1 MNKYKRIVLKV
12 SGEALAGQNNHGIA
26 NDGVVAVVKE
36 IKQVVELGVQ
46 LGVVVGGGNFWRG
59 RTCDDMNRATADYIG
74 MMGTVMNG
82 LALGEGL
89 TAAGIKNKVVS
100 SLAIDKVCETYF
112 LPNVNKYLEE
122 GYVVI
127 FVGGTGSPFFS
138 TDTCASLRACEIG
151 ADAVFCAKAID
162 AVYDSDPATNPNAIR
177 YDDITFDKIIAD
189 NLKVLDL
196 TSVAMC
202 REFDMPVVV
211 YSKDEP
217 NGIIR
222 LLSGEKFGTI
232 IHK

>member
-1 MNKYKRIVLKV
+1 MNKYNRIVLKV
-12 SGEALAGQNNHGIA
+12 SGEALAGSRGHGIC
-26 NDGVVAVVKE
+26 NDGVVAVAE
-36 IKQVVELGVQ
+36 QIKKVVDLGVQ
-46 LGVVVGGGNFWRG
+46 LGIVVGGGNFWRG

-89 TAAGIKNKVVS
+89 TAMGIKNKVVS

-112 LPNVNKYLEE
+112 LPNVLKYLSE

-138 TDTCASLRACEIG
+138 TDTCASLRACEIS
-151 ADAVFCAKAID
+151 ADAMFCAKAID
-162 AVYDSDPATNPNAIR
+162 AVYDSDPAINANAVR
-177 YDDITFDKIIAD
+177 FDEITFDKIIAD

-211 YSKDEP
+211 YGKDEP
-217 NGIIR
+217 DGIVR
-222 LLSGEKFGTI
+222 LLKGEKLGTV

>member
-1 MNKYKRIVLKV
+1 MNKYNRIVLKV
-12 SGEALAGQNNHGIA
+12 SGEALAGNRGHGIS
-26 NDGVVAVVKE
+26 NDGVVAVAE
-36 IKQVVELGVQ
+36 QIKKVVDLGVQ
-46 LGVVVGGGNFWRG
+46 LGIVVGGGNFWRG

-89 TAAGIKNKVVS
+89 TAMGIKNKVVS

-112 LPNVNKYLEE
+112 LPNVLKYLSE

-151 ADAVFCAKAID
+151 ADAMLCAKAID
-162 AVYDSDPATNPNAIR
+162 AVYDSDPAINQNAVR
-177 YDDITFDKIIAD
+177 FDEITFDKIIAD

-211 YSKDEP
+211 YGKDEP
-217 NGIIR
+217 DGIVR
-222 LLSGEKFGTI
+222 LLKGEKLGTV

>member
-1 MNKYKRIVLKV
+1 MKKYERIVLKV
-12 SGEALAGQNNHGIA
+12 SGEALAGSKSHGIA
-26 NDGVVAVVKE
+26 NDGVVAVAE
-36 IKQVVELGVQ
+36 QIKNVVELGVKV
-46 LGVVVGGGNFWRG
+46 GVVVGGGNFWRG

-74 MMGTVMNG
+74 MMATVMNG

-89 TAAGIKNKVVS
+89 SAIGVKNKVVS

-112 LPNVNKYLEE
+112 LPNVLKYLAE

-138 TDTCASLRACEIG
+138 TDTCASLRACEIS
-151 ADAVFCAKAID
+151 ADAMFCAKAID
-162 AVYDSDPATNPNAIR
+162 AVYDSDPAINPNAVR
-177 YDDITFDKIIAD
+177 YDEISFDQVIAD
-189 NLKVLDL
+189 NLKILDL

-202 REFDMPVVV
+202 REFGMPVVV

-222 LLSGEKFGTI
+222 LLMGEKLGTV

>member
-1 MNKYKRIVLKV
+1 MKKYERIVLKV
-12 SGEALAGQNNHGIA
+12 SGEDLAGAQSHGIS
-26 NDGVVAVVKE
+26 NDGVVAVAE
-36 IKQVVELGVQ
+36 QIKQVVQLGVQ

-74 MMGTVMNG
+74 MMATVMNA

-89 TAAGIKNKVVS
+89 SAIGVKNKVVS

-112 LPNVNKYLEE
+112 LPNVLRYLAE

-127 FVGGTGSPFFS
+127 FAGGTGSPFFS

-151 ADAVFCAKAID
+151 ADAMFCAKAID
-162 AVYDSDPATNPNAIR
+162 AVYDSDPAINPNAIR
-177 YDDITFDKIIAD
+177 FDEITFDHIIAN

-202 REFDMPVVV
+202 REFGMPVVV
-211 YSKDEP
+211 YGKDEP

-222 LLSGEKFGTI
+222 LLQGEKLGTV

>member
-1 MNKYKRIVLKV
+1 MTKYNRIVLKV
-12 SGEALAGQNNHGIA
+12 SGEALAGGRDHGIC
-26 NDGVVAVVKE
+26 NDGVVAVAE
-36 IKQVVELGVQ
+36 QIKKVVELGVQ
-46 LGVVVGGGNFWRG
+46 VGVVVGGGNFWRG
-59 RTCDDMNRATADYIG
+59 RTCEDMNRATADYIG

-89 TAAGIKNKVVS
+89 TAAGVKNKVVS
-100 SLAIDKVCETYF
+100 ALAIDKVCETYF
-112 LPNVNKYLEE
+112 LPNVLKYLSE

-151 ADAVFCAKAID
+151 ADAMFCAKAID
-162 AVYDSDPATNPNAIR
+162 AVYDSDPAINPNAKR
-177 YDDITFDKIIAD
+177 FDDITFDHIIAN

-211 YSKDEP
+211 YGKDEP
-217 NGIIR
+217 DGITR
-222 LLSGEKFGTI
+222 LLLGEKLGTV

>member
-1 MNKYKRIVLKV
+1 MNKYNRIVLKV
-12 SGEALAGQNNHGIA
+12 SGEALAGNRGHGIS
-26 NDGVVAVVKE
+26 NDGVVAVAE
-36 IKQVVELGVQ
+36 QIKKVVDLGVQ
-46 LGVVVGGGNFWRG
+46 LGIVVGGGNFWRG

-89 TAAGIKNKVVS
+89 TAMGIKNKVVS

-112 LPNVNKYLEE
+112 LPNVLKYLSE

-151 ADAVFCAKAID
+151 ADAMFCAKAID
-162 AVYDSDPATNPNAIR
+162 AVYDSDPAINQNAVR
-177 YDDITFDKIIAD
+177 FDEITFDKIIAD

-211 YSKDEP
+211 YGKDEP
-217 NGIIR
+217 DGIVR
-222 LLSGEKFGTI
+222 LLKGEKLGTV

>member
-1 MNKYKRIVLKV
+1 MKKYKRIVLKV
-12 SGEALAGQNNHGIA
+12 SGEALAGSQKHGIC
-26 NDGVVAVVKE
+26 NDGVVVVSQQ
-36 IKQVVELGVQ
+36 IKKVVDLGVQ
-46 LGVVVGGGNFWRG
+46 VGVVVGGGNFWRG

-74 MMGTVMNG
+74 MMATVMNG
-82 LALGEGL
+82 LALSEGL
-89 TAAGIKNKVVS
+89 TAVGVKNKVVS
-100 SLAIDKVCETYF
+100 SLAMEKVCETFF
-112 LPNVNKYLEE
+112 LPNVLKYLAE

-151 ADAVFCAKAID
+151 ADALFCSKAID
-162 AVYDSDPATNPNAIR
+162 AVYDSDPAINPNAVR
-177 YDDITFDKIIAD
+177 FDEITFDKIIAD

-211 YSKDEP
+211 YGKNEP
-217 NGIIR
+217 NGLLR
-222 LLSGEKFGTI
+222 LLQGEKLGTV

>member
-12 SGEALAGQNNHGIA
+12 SGEALAGGANHGIS
-26 NDGVVAVVKE
+26 NDGVVAVAQQ
-36 IKQVVELGVQ
+36 IKKVVDLGVE

-74 MMGTVMNG
+74 MMATVMNA

-89 TAAGIKNKVVS
+89 TAAGVKNKVVS

-112 LPNVNKYLEE
+112 LPNVQKYLAE

-127 FVGGTGSPFFS
+127 FAGGTGSPFFS

-151 ADAVFCAKAID
+151 ADAMFCAKAID
-162 AVYDSDPATNPNAIR
+162 AVYDSDPAKNPNAVR
-177 YDDITFDKIIAD
+177 FDEITFDKIIAD

-202 REFDMPVVV
+202 REFGMPVVV
-211 YSKDEP
+211 YGKDEP
-217 NGIIR
+217 DGIIR
-222 LLSGEKFGTI
+222 LLKGEKLGTV
-232 IHK
+232 IHN

>member
-1 MNKYKRIVLKV
+1 MKKYERIVLKV
-12 SGEALAGQNNHGIA
+12 SGEALAGGKSHGIS
-26 NDGVVAVVKE
+26 NDGVVAVAE
-36 IKQVVELGVQ
+36 QIKKVADLGVQ

-74 MMGTVMNG
+74 MMATVMNG

-89 TAAGIKNKVVS
+89 TAIGVKNKVVS

-112 LPNVNKYLEE
+112 LPNVLNYLAE

-127 FVGGTGSPFFS
+127 FAGGTGSPFFS

-151 ADAVFCAKAID
+151 ADAMFCAKAID
-162 AVYDSDPATNPNAIR
+162 AVYDSDPATNPNAVR
-177 YDDITFDKIIAD
+177 YDEITFDQIIAD

-202 REFDMPVVV
+202 REFGMPVVV
-211 YSKDEP
+211 YSKDESD
-217 NGIIR
+217 GIIR
-222 LLSGEKFGTI
+222 LLKGEKLGTV